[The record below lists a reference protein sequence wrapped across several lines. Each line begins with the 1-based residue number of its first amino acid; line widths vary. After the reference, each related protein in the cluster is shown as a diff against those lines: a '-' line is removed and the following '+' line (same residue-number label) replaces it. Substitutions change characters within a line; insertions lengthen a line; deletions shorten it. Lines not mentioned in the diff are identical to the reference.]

1 MVGWDESME
10 KDMGRGFLNWEKAR
24 RGDRRERVL
33 LRAAIST
40 QIRALVTLPDDDS
53 DNLTAER
60 HVDNDG
66 TVRSSGVM
74 LVR

>member
-1 MVGWDESME
+1 MSSFFIR
-10 KDMGRGFLNWEKAR
+10 RGYVTMQMEKAR

-40 QIRALVTLPDDDS
+40 QIRARVTLPDDDS